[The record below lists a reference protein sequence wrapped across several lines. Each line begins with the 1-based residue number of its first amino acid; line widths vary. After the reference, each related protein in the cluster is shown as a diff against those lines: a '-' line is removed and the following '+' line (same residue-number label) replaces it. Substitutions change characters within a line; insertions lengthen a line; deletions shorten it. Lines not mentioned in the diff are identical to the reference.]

1 MDRFGIGQVR
11 LPEFHIDNFRL
22 PVFGNSSGT
31 SGNHEIGLH
40 KSLVDAWYFSGY
52 SNENPPASLVGA
64 KGNALAFLNFAFS
77 LNSGFGIYNFN
88 FRLWGGSDL
97 VNRTSS
103 ALKSTLGGEVLMG
116 GRNMSG
122 TAGEAFH
129 VTYPELKIRVTGL
142 TAQSSIRI
150 SNLLND
156 GSKIDVVPLL
166 DVITQ
171 DGEYTIPA
179 GEFTITPVEGAT
191 ASANILYIRHYDNI
205 EGNEIT
211 VEQIPSYDGYLCFDG
226 VDDYIV
232 WKTSPILEDYTV
244 ICKRKWFNT
253 DLIPIKAIA
262 SKRKSGVKMDGA
274 FIFER
279 ITNASVWALNYGFNT
294 YIEISQQDVVY
305 QTASSYNG
313 HYALKRGT
321 LTDTELLSLGSAGPG
336 YEFAQCA
343 IAYFALYS
351 RTLTTQEI
359 EKEKVKLEAEWNKR
373 LIK

>member
-1 MDRFGIGQVR
+1 MIGIGTSLLFDGDGGR
-11 LPEFHIDNFRL
+11 KAAFH
-22 PVFGNSSGT
+22 S
-31 SGNHEIGLH
+31 
-40 KSLVDAWYFSGY
+40 SLVDAWFMSGY
-52 SNENPPASLVGA
+52 SNDNPPASLVGA
-64 KGNALAFLNFAFS
+64 KGNALAFRNFAFS

-103 ALKSTLGGEVLMG
+103 SLKSTLGGEVLMG

-142 TAQSSIRI
+142 TAQSFIRI

-226 VDDYIV
+226 VDDYAL
-232 WKTSPILEDYTV
+232 WDSAPTQDDYTI
-244 ICKRKWFNT
+244 ICKRKWFNADQT
-253 DLIPIKAIA
+253 STKVIA
-262 SKRKSGVKMDGA
+262 SKRDDLLSVNGA
-274 FIFER
+274 FTFEK
-279 ITNASVWALNYGFNT
+279 IGKDNIYSYSHGSYSKIVL
-294 YIEISQQDVVY
+294 SQSDIVY
-305 QTASSYNG
+305 QTVDSYNG
-313 HYALKRGT
+313 TTPIKRGS
-321 LTDTELLSLGSAGPG
+321 LLDTQSFVLGAGLPGSG
-336 YEFAQCA
+336 YESAECA